1 MSETVK
7 ATDDEMFDGYRQMRA
22 REILGDH
29 LEASLQ
35 AMCEAQRW
43 LAAHDADLTER
54 VRAEQRETDA
64 QIAEREVFGWEEYD
78 EACINIAAAIRE
90 AGNTDA

>member
-1 MSETVK
+1 MSEYTRLALPDTTAVRWWW
-7 ATDDEMFDGYRQMRA
+7 AEGRSEGTPRPASEEQFD
-22 REILGDH
+22 
-29 LEASLQ
+29 
-35 AMCEAQRW
+35 RW